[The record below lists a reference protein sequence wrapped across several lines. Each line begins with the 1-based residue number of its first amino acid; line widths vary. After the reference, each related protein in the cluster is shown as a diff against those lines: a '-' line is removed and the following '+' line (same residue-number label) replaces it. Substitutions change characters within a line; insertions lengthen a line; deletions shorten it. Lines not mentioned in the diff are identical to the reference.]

1 MENKEK
7 LDVVVQ
13 HYISQGLLKLFSQNK
28 KFVYEFNL
36 NNDRIYP
43 EGISTTMSS
52 KYTYEHP
59 LLEGNTLEKAFKTVE
74 DEYIPMV
81 KDIVATLDNGDITA
95 AKALV
100 EAALPLVLLF
110 YYRSGAALCEFS
122 DHNDFGRESVINNML
137 KRILDR
143 RYLHKLAS
151 TIIHDYSF
159 FVIRSSDEKLAL
171 SDQYVSTASLNCKGK
186 IANFSNRTIGFSNC
200 LILIPLS
207 AKYYVVYYNGSL
219 SLSKPIPLDTIYE
232 LEVADIFA
240 INRVIVQ
247 NSYNKCIA
255 MHKEELAEVQDFK
268 TTVCGPVGTIMK
280 YQDGTYKS
288 YTVKKEV
295 FFYAEDADIYDNY
308 VTYCS
313 QLIEFRNRH
322 GRNVGRND
330 KCLCGSGKKF
340 KKCCHQ
346 KYDQAKFIYDMIRSD
361 QTSWMSTRSNYVEK
375 PINEFWGLETDLPTA
390 SQKIITGLRNAE
402 GAEKIGI

>member
-7 LDVVVQ
+7 LNVVVQ

-36 NNDRIYP
+36 NNRRIYP

-81 KDIVATLDNGDITA
+81 KDVIAILDNGDITT

-100 EAALPLVLLF
+100 EVALPLVLLF
-110 YYRSGAALCEFS
+110 YYRSGATLCEFS
-122 DHNDFGRESVINNML
+122 DHNNFCKESVINNML

-143 RYLHKLAS
+143 RYLNKLAT
-151 TIIHDYSF
+151 TIVSDYSF

-171 SDQYVSTASLNCKGK
+171 GDQYVSTASLNCKGK

-200 LILIPLS
+200 LILVPLS
-207 AKYYVVYYNGSL
+207 AKYYVVYYNGNL
-219 SLSKPIPLDTIYE
+219 SLSKPIIPDAIYD
-232 LEVADIFA
+232 LEEVDVLA
-240 INRVIVQ
+240 INRIIVQ

-255 MHKEELAEVQDFK
+255 MHKEELDEVKDCK

-295 FFYAEDADIYDNY
+295 FFYEADVDIYDNY

-313 QLIEFRNRH
+313 QLIEFRNRN
-322 GRNVGRND
+322 GRNIGRND
-330 KCLCGSGKKF
+330 KCLCGSGKKL
-340 KKCCHQ
+340 KKCCYQ
-346 KYDQAKFIYDMIRSD
+346 KYDQSKFIYDMIRSD
-361 QTSWMSTRSNYVEK
+361 QTSWMSTRSNYVEQ
-375 PINEFWGLETDLPTA
+375 PINEFWGLETDLTTA

-402 GAEKIGI
+402 GSEKIGI